1 MHLRFAGKS
10 VILITLLIQSGAA
23 ELVAADAPRHLMLRF
38 DRPAQTERLRSAG
51 IRVFGR
57 NRDGSVVVSV
67 PENQSVADLGATW
80 AGEVPAH
87 EKVAETAAAAS
98 NEPTFLIFQFYE
110 DVDMSSAR
118 ELLWDSGVLVRE
130 HTDLEPW
137 QLLGLADLEAAFR
150 IAGDERVAYVFPASE
165 EITSGIPVIPC
176 RSAITEDGAPA
187 LLTASIG
194 NGWDGA
200 GQGAAGLTY
209 SFGPITGQ
217 LPPNLVRD
225 TVRRA
230 LDEWSRHV
238 HVTFTETTRR
248 AGSQNIDILFGKT
261 SHGDQYPFEGRGGV
275 LAHTFYPAPPN
286 SEPLAGDLHL
296 DDDEVW
302 NGGNLDLYSV
312 ILHEI
317 GHALGLGH
325 STDPTS
331 VMYPFYRRL
340 TVLTTDDIQSI
351 QRIYAAVGSTSTP
364 APLDVIIDPARLSA
378 TATTAYLTGR
388 VSGGRDPISVTWSTE
403 MGAFGAA
410 RGLRDWNIPLVPLV
424 PGPNRVTVTASDST
438 ATTASKTVVLERG
451 QSSLGPPVIE
461 AAEPVNGSTLPGP
474 TVRVRGTAAHPS
486 GIESVAWR
494 NLKTGG
500 AGIAAG
506 TGVWEIPSVPLASG
520 SNEIRLDAKALDG
533 STASKSIL
541 VTMVAGST
549 APGSP
554 PAVDTSPPSIT
565 ITSPASASTTVTA
578 AQITVKGTARDNT
591 AVAAVSWTSAAG
603 QSGVATGTTSWSVTI
618 PLYTGIN
625 NLVIRATDTAGNS
638 SWRSLSVTRR

>member
-1 MHLRFAGKS
+1 VSA
-10 VILITLLIQSGAA
+10 
-23 ELVAADAPRHLMLRF
+23 F
-38 DRPAQTERLRSAG
+38 DK
-51 IRVFGR
+51 
-57 NRDGSVVVSV
+57 VS
-67 PENQSVADLGATW
+67 E
-80 AGEVPAH
+80 
-87 EKVAETAAAAS
+87 AAAGS
-98 NEPTFLIFQFYE
+98 EEPAYLIFQFYE
-110 DVDMSSAR
+110 DVDMNAAR
-118 ELLWDSGVLVRE
+118 DLLWASGVLIRE
-130 HTDLEPW
+130 HSDLESW
-137 QLLGLADLEAAFR
+137 QLLGFADRETAWR
-150 IAGDERVAYVFPASE
+150 VAGDERVAYVFPASE
-165 EITSGIPVIPC
+165 EITNGIPVIPC

-194 NGWDGA
+194 HGWDGP
-200 GQGAAGLTY
+200 GQGAAGLTF

-217 LPPNLVRD
+217 LPPNFVRD

-238 HVTFTETTRR
+238 QVTFTETTRR
-248 AGSQNIDILFGKT
+248 TGSQNIDILFGKT

-302 NGGNLDLYSV
+302 SGGSLDLYSV

-325 STDPTS
+325 STAPTS

-340 TVLTTDDIQSI
+340 TVLTPDDIQSI
-351 QRIYAAVGSTSTP
+351 QQIYAASGSTATP
-364 APLDVIIDPARLSA
+364 APLDVIVDPARLSA

-388 VSGGRDPISVTWSTE
+388 VSGGRDPVSVTWSTE
-403 MGAFGAA
+403 MGAFGVA

-438 ATTASKTVVLERG
+438 AATASKTVVLERG

-461 AAEPVNGSTLPGP
+461 VTEPLSGSTSA
-474 TVRVRGTAAHPS
+474 TSAVRVRGTATHPS
-486 GIESVAWR
+486 GIDSVAWR

-500 AGIAAG
+500 AGTAAG
-506 TGVWEIPSVPLASG
+506 TGIWEVPTVPLASG
-520 SNEIRLDAKALDG
+520 LNEISLEAKAMDG
-533 STASKSIL
+533 STASKAIF
-541 VTMVAGST
+541 VTMASGTTNPSN
-549 APGSP
+549 PGTPS
-554 PAVDTSPPSIT
+554 VDTSPPSIT
-565 ITSPASASTTVTA
+565 ITSPASASTTVST
-578 AQITVKGTARDNT
+578 AQITLKGTARDNT

-603 QSGVATGTTSWSVTI
+603 QSGAATGTTNWSVTI

-625 NLVIRATDTAGNS
+625 NLVIRATDAAGNS